1 MATGKPKHMLEG
13 YKVIDF
19 SQVLAGPT
27 VTRLMAEMGAE
38 VIKVELPPG
47 GDRSRHLPYLRDGR
61 SGYFVQQN
69 RGKKSLCID
78 LKNPAGHAAVRELV
92 GKVDVMV
99 ENFAPGVIA
108 RLGLGYETVR
118 QINPRIVMCSISL
131 CGQAGPMA
139 FKPGFD
145 HIGASLAGAIDM
157 NGDPDGPPILNTM
170 GIGDISTGVHG
181 LSAVLAALL
190 YRERGGS
197 GQWVDVSL
205 VDTYFH
211 YHDLSAQV
219 LSLSGGAT
227 KPQRSGGHHY
237 LVCPAGIFKS
247 RESYVFVVALDHQW
261 PSLCRAI
268 ERPDLVED
276 PRFKTNPARVQ
287 HAAKLIETI
296 EDWLQAQSSDEEAL
310 RILDENRV
318 PNAPI
323 LSVEQAVNHPQL
335 RARRTVRQIHDRI
348 LGDFLVPGVPIR
360 FSEFPDE
367 LALEAPF
374 LGEHNAEVLQ
384 NYLGYS
390 AARVRELEASG
401 VLQHADR

>member
-1 MATGKPKHMLEG
+1 MATDKPKHILDG
-13 YKVIDF
+13 YKVLDF

-92 GKVDVMV
+92 PKVNVLV

-108 RLGLGYETVR
+108 RLGLGYEAVR
-118 QINPRIVMCSISL
+118 QINPRLVMCSISL
-131 CGQAGPMA
+131 CGQKGPMA

-157 NGDPDGPPILNTM
+157 NGEADGPPILNTM
-170 GIGDISTGVHG
+170 GIGDVSTGVHG

-205 VDTYFH
+205 VDSYFH

-219 LSLSGGAT
+219 LSLTGGAT

-247 RESYVFVVALDHQW
+247 REGYIFVVALDHQW
-261 PSLCRAI
+261 PVLCRAMG
-268 ERPDLVED
+268 RLDLVED
-276 PRFKTNPARVQ
+276 PRFKTNPARVRN
-287 HAAKLIETI
+287 APELIKTI
-296 EDWLQAQSSDEEAL
+296 EEWLQSHGSDAEAL
-310 RILDENRV
+310 KILDENRV
-318 PNAPI
+318 PNAPV

-348 LGDFLVPGVPIR
+348 LGDFQVPGVPLR
-360 FSEFPDE
+360 FSEFPGE
-367 LALEAPF
+367 LPLEAPF

-390 AARVRELEASG
+390 AARIKELEAAG
-401 VLQHADR
+401 VLLHADR

>member
-1 MATGKPKHMLEG
+1 MTTDKPKHLLDG
-13 YKVIDF
+13 YRVLDF

-47 GDRSRHLPYLRDGR
+47 GDHSRHLPYLRYGR

-78 LKNPAGHAAVRELV
+78 LKNPAGLAAVRELAA
-92 GKVDVMV
+92 KVDVMV
-99 ENFAPGVIA
+99 ENYAPGVIA
-108 RLGLGYETVR
+108 RLGLGYETVKR
-118 QINPRIVMCSISL
+118 LNPRLVMCSISL
-131 CGQAGPMA
+131 CGQQGPMA

-157 NGDPDGPPILNTM
+157 TGEADGPPVLNTM
-170 GIGDISTGVHG
+170 GIGDVSTGVHG

-205 VDTYFH
+205 VDSYFH

-247 RESYVFVVALDHQW
+247 CEGYIFVAALDHQW
-261 PSLCRAI
+261 PALCRAI
-268 ERPDLVED
+268 GRPELVED
-276 PRFKTNPARVQ
+276 PRFDTNPARVRN
-287 HAAKLIETI
+287 APELIKTI
-296 EDWLQAQSSDEEAL
+296 EDWLQAQGSDAQSL

-318 PNAPI
+318 PSAPI
-323 LSVEQAVNHPQL
+323 LSVERAVNHPQL

-348 LGDFLVPGVPIR
+348 LGDFLVPGVPLR

-384 NYLGYS
+384 RYLGYS
-390 AARVRELEASG
+390 PARIKELETAG
-401 VLQHADR
+401 VLLHADR